1 MTCANPPLSSASM
14 PASSARASSPVGRR
28 SSYCTSTTIS
38 NCVRLSSSSMSK
50 RRKISRSCF
59 GAGEEAAAAG
69 SLVVGV
75 GLVGRRRC
83 TSARRAYLARS
94 LEEWPAQGR
103 SSRRCG
109 QPKGSAPRRRDH
121 PRGSAPRRRGQPKG
135 GTPWRRSHPR
145 GHALPGGAASPGAEL
160 PAARPSYGHA
170 PRRRGQPRGGPPRR
184 RSHRRGTPSPE
195 ARPAQGRSSP
205 PARATQGRA
214 PLRHIGTI

>member
-83 TSARRAYLARS
+83 TGARRAYLAHS

-103 SSRRCG
+103 SSRWCG
-109 QPKGSAPRRRDH
+109 QPKGSAPRRRGH
-121 PRGSAPRRRGQPKG
+121 PRGSAPRRHGQPKG
-135 GTPWRRSHPR
+135 GTPRQRSHPR
-145 GHALPGGAASPGAEL
+145 GHALPEGVASPGAEL
-160 PAARPSYGHA
+160 PAVRPSYGHA
-170 PRRRGQPRGGPPRR
+170 PRR

>member
-59 GAGEEAAAAG
+59 RAGEEAAAAG

-83 TSARRAYLARS
+83 TGARRAYLARS

-109 QPKGSAPRRRDH
+109 QPKGSAPRRR
-121 PRGSAPRRRGQPKG
+121 GQPKG
-135 GTPWRRSHPR
+135 GTPRQRSHPR

-160 PAARPSYGHA
+160 PATRPSYGHA

-184 RSHRRGTPSPE
+184 RSHHRGTPSPE
-195 ARPAQGRSSP
+195 AWPAQGRSSP

>member
-83 TSARRAYLARS
+83 TGARRAYLARS

-109 QPKGSAPRRRDH
+109 QPKGSTPRRH
-121 PRGSAPRRRGQPKG
+121 GQPKG
-135 GTPWRRSHPR
+135 GTPRQRSHPR
-145 GHALPGGAASPGAEL
+145 GHALPRGAASPGAEV

-214 PLRHIGTI
+214 LLCHIGTI